1 MLPRSIAA
9 LLLLL
14 CSLTLCGQV
23 REKETAETREEKIRD
38 LLEKFNEAYQQ
49 KNVESLATFFAPDM
63 AGFAGGKTFSNWEQY
78 RDDFLYPTFS
88 RNLPPSTWEVEK
100 IVTSPEMAWG
110 YTKTSYKSR
119 RQGQPV
125 EADLY
130 QVFVMQKPGTVAAP
144 KTKSTAPAS
153 GDWKIVLID
162 YSLHAE
168 PLNQQAQPNAQP
180 QGSGAQP
187 HP

>member
-1 MLPRSIAA
+1 MLSRSVAA

-23 REKETAETREEKIRD
+23 REKETAETREEKVRD

-49 KNVESLATFFAPDM
+49 KNMDSLATFVASDLT
-63 AGFAGGKTFSNWEQY
+63 GFAAGKTFSSWEQY
-78 RDDFLYPTFS
+78 RDNVLYPAFS

-100 IVTSPEMAWG
+100 IVTSPEMAWA

-130 QVFVMQKPGTVAAP
+130 QVFVLQKSAAALA
-144 KTKSTAPAS
+144 TKNKPSAPPS

-162 YSLHAE
+162 YTFHAE

-180 QGSGAQP
+180 QGSGTQP

>member
-1 MLPRSIAA
+1 MLPRSIAVP
-9 LLLLL
+9 LLLLY
-14 CSLTLCGQV
+14 SLVLCGQV
-23 REKETAETREEKIRD
+23 REKETAETREEKVRD

-49 KNVESLATFFAPDM
+49 RNMDSLATLVTPDLT
-63 AGFAGGKTFSNWEQY
+63 GFAAGKTFSSWEQY
-78 RDDFLYPTFS
+78 RDNVLYPAFS

-100 IVTSPEMAWG
+100 IVTSPEMAWA

-130 QVFVMQKPGTVAAP
+130 QVFVMQKPMAITATQAKAA
-144 KTKSTAPAS
+144 APAS
-153 GDWKIVLID
+153 GDWRIVLID
-162 YSLHAE
+162 YTFHAE
-168 PLNQQAQPNAQP
+168 PLNQPAQPNAPP
-180 QGSGAQP
+180 QASGTQP

>member
-1 MLPRSIAA
+1 MLPRSFVV

-14 CSLTLCGQV
+14 CNLAVSGQV
-23 REKETAETREEKIRD
+23 REKETAETRDEQIRD

-49 KNVESLATFFAPDM
+49 KNVESLATLFTSEM
-63 AGFAGGKTFSNWEQY
+63 IGFAAGKTFGSWEQY
-78 RDDFLYPTFS
+78 RDNFLYPTFA

-100 IVTSPEMAWG
+100 IVTSPEMAWA

-119 RQGQPV
+119 RQGQAV

-130 QVFVMQKPGTVAAP
+130 QVFVMQKAAAA
-144 KTKSTAPAS
+144 TAAKSKPTTSAS
-153 GDWKIVLID
+153 SGWKIVLID
-162 YSLHAE
+162 YSFHAE
-168 PLNQQAQPNAQP
+168 PLNQQSQPNAQP
-180 QGSGAQP
+180 QGPESQP